1 MSLFSRNDTQELG
14 CRMLSAE
21 ISPPPLLPFLYF
33 HFVKSR
39 FLYFCFLFTHIFLPI
54 CKFSWFFKYQTLFS
68 DQDRCPIWVKCYIP
82 AIGYS
87 PQFAKKSEPV
97 VVLLKYLFSY
107 EVFFGHTVHSVF
119 HLAHSVPWLSCFF
132 LGQFSWSVGYFA
144 KAESCLPRLDNS

>member
-87 PQFAKKSEPV
+87 RQTICKEKWACCGATKIP
-97 VVLLKYLFSY
+97 
-107 EVFFGHTVHSVF
+107 
-119 HLAHSVPWLSCFF
+119 FF
-132 LGQFSWSVGYFA
+132 LWGFLRAHCTLCLSLGTFCPLAQLF
-144 KAESCLPRLDNS
+144 LPRTILMVCRLFCKSRKLSPKAGQ

>member
-1 MSLFSRNDTQELG
+1 MTLRNWAAGCYLLRFPPLPFCHFCIFILLNLVSYISAFSSRIFFFLFASSPDFLNIKLCFQIKTDVPFELNVT
-14 CRMLSAE
+14 
-21 ISPPPLLPFLYF
+21 SPP
-33 HFVKSR
+33 
-39 FLYFCFLFTHIFLPI
+39 
-54 CKFSWFFKYQTLFS
+54 S
-68 DQDRCPIWVKCYIP
+68 DTALK
-82 AIGYS
+82 
-87 PQFAKKSEPV
+87 QFAKKSESV